1 MNSLISRG
9 RIPLIICKSV
19 LVIWEYCDSALGAG
33 WVLGPWM
40 SRQVSGGGKEER
52 VASLWVEDRRKR
64 YLYSMWQYIQYKDV
78 AIIAS
83 CQLYYFKIVQ
93 IRSVF
98 HIKWALRDTVV
109 STSRR
114 VLLSWHHL
122 RDSSWTFSTLW
133 QDAQG
138 REGRDER
145 LILGQWIPGK
155 EPKVRWMRRTDK
167 AVPSPLLNS
176 WHLVVGPATF
186 SMSKGSQLRKT
197 AITTSFCASRCI
209 WHREGSIRY
218 WKS

>member
-1 MNSLISRG
+1 MWIRLS
-9 RIPLIICKSV
+9 
-19 LVIWEYCDSALGAG
+19 LGAEFLSLSASLFLLSENI
-33 WVLGPWM
+33 VIVHLGQGGYWAHAWAD
-40 SRQVSGGGKEER
+40 RQDVRYLEEEKKR
-52 VASLWVEDRRKR
+52 EASLWVEDRRKR

-83 CQLYYFKIVQ
+83 CQLYYLKILQ

-98 HIKWALRDTVV
+98 HIKWALWDTVV

-176 WHLVVGPATF
+176 WHLVVGPPTF

-197 AITTSFCASRCI
+197 AITTSFCASRCN
-209 WHREGSIRY
+209 
-218 WKS
+218 

>member
-1 MNSLISRG
+1 MWIHLS
-9 RIPLIICKSV
+9 
-19 LVIWEYCDSALGAG
+19 LGAEFLSLSASLFLLSDNIVIVHLGQGGYWAHG
-33 WVLGPWM
+33 WAD
-40 SRQVSGGGKEER
+40 RQDVRYLEEEKKR
-52 VASLWVEDRRKR
+52 EASLWVEDRRKR

-83 CQLYYFKIVQ
+83 CQLYYLKILQ

-98 HIKWALRDTVV
+98 HIKWALWDTVV

-209 WHREGSIRY
+209 
-218 WKS
+218 